1 MWAVTELYLV
11 SPKQVAASAVGLAR
25 RALEEAIKYSMERKT
40 MGKPIFQVLYHYM
53 RNFCNLIGLE
63 PWYFSLI

>member
-25 RALEEAIKYSMERKT
+25 RALEEATKYSMERKT
-40 MGKPIFQVLYHYM
+40 MGKPIFQVKCELKCL
-53 RNFCNLIGLE
+53 RSE
-63 PWYFSLI
+63 RP